1 MFVPYLLRDGE
12 ADDVV
17 SLRDVPCHHSR
28 VRFHCLDG
36 HIDRR
41 RQAICKHRET
51 NASFITCAMRQMRG
65 FSPANPKRKWRCEVN
80 KQLLG
85 VLQQKPQTLSTQ
97 SHCRLWSQIA
107 PFTSF
112 LGVKIEAN
120 SNCWVK
126 IKIAL
131 WSLFNAA
138 LKSWKINLKAR
149 ARAELELVFQITS
162 DCFCSDT
169 TH

>member
-28 VRFHCLDG
+28 VRFHRLDG

-51 NASFITCAMRQMRG
+51 NASFNTCAVRQMRRL
-65 FSPANPKRKWRCEVN
+65 SPANPKHKWRCEVN

-85 VLQQKPQTLSTQ
+85 VPPQKPQTLSASRQ
-97 SHCRLWSQIA
+97 SLIVVSGAKSQKVEADLKQIQIA
-107 PFTSF
+107 ESRQKN
-112 LGVKIEAN
+112 V
-120 SNCWVK
+120 
-126 IKIAL
+126 AL
-131 WSLFNAA
+131 WSIFNAA
-138 LKSWKINLKAR
+138 LKSWKNHLKAR
-149 ARAELELVFQITS
+149 VRAELVF
-162 DCFCSDT
+162 
-169 TH
+169 